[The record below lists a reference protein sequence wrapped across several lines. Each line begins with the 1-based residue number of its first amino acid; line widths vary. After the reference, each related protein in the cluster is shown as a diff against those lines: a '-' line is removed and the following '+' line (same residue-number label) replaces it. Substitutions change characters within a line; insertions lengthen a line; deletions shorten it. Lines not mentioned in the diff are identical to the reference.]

1 MEDSRAFAQSER
13 WKEIKGYAIALSML
27 AIALFALYTG
37 TLYLAVIP
45 LLWLGY
51 RAGKERG
58 REEAQEEM
66 ERTTR
71 VAQLIQ
77 FPGGKTISSPRP
89 VPPRATRYPKH

>member
-1 MEDSRAFAQSER
+1 MEDNRRALARSER
-13 WKEIKGYAIALSML
+13 WKEFKGYAIALSML

-58 REEAQEEM
+58 REEAQEEL
-66 ERTTR
+66 ERTSH
-71 VAQLIQ
+71 VAELIE
-77 FPGGKTISSPRP
+77 FPGRRAGHPRSTM
-89 VPPRATRYPKH
+89 PRARTPRR

>member
-1 MEDSRAFAQSER
+1 MDDRQALAQSER
-13 WKEIKGYAIALSML
+13 WKEIKGYAVALAML
-27 AIALFALYTG
+27 AIALFALYTH

-58 REEAQEEM
+58 REEAQEEL
-66 ERTTR
+66 ERTAQ

-77 FPGGKTISSPRP
+77 FPGGKVTQPRTSG
-89 VPPRATRYPKH
+89 PRARVPRR